1 MLVLKLWL
9 LNKSSRL
16 KYEKNSESVTVMFY
30 AVFFK
35 STMFYGTFNSMNNFI
50 CQNKALQIANK
61 IAPKWKIVL
70 KQGEKF
76 DYPVDPVKSV
86 KTGRLPL
93 ASGDLTG
100 LLSFL
105 SFLKMEQYY
114 KRLFRVGKKT
124 WKLKTVPTIK
134 LPIKS
139 HQQNRKQKKGT
150 HKYCSSCCSTITT

>member
-1 MLVLKLWL
+1 M
-9 LNKSSRL
+9 
-16 KYEKNSESVTVMFY
+16 
-30 AVFFK
+30 
-35 STMFYGTFNSMNNFI
+35 
-50 CQNKALQIANK
+50 
-61 IAPKWKIVL
+61 
-70 KQGEKF
+70 KQGEKV

-139 HQQNRKQKKGT
+139 HQQNRK
-150 HKYCSSCCSTITT
+150 